1 MLVIWWMAHI
11 PWLQEKLFQMRVGSI
26 LFSIAFF
33 LVFIGCSQ
41 NKQNANE
48 PTDTFNSGTIHI
60 SADESFKPVI
70 DAEVQVYEAQYPDTK
85 LLVTYKPEAECLED
99 LLVDSVRMIIATRA
113 FSPAEENYIADSLKV
128 GPVAKVIAK
137 DAIAVIVHPSSRDS
151 LFTMSE
157 IRQILTGNFKR
168 NLIPVFDGTKAT
180 STIRFIVDSV
190 LRDGD
195 SLSRKALAAKSSEG
209 VIDYVA
215 SHPDAVGFIGVS
227 WVGNKDDDEQIS
239 FLKKVK
245 IAQLESTDIDGSYVL
260 PVQANIYLKRYPLVR
275 DLVYILKER
284 HRGLGRA
291 FGSFMSG
298 ERGQLIFRRAYLV
311 PSLRNFIVRP
321 VRVTEE

>member
-1 MLVIWWMAHI
+1 
-11 PWLQEKLFQMRVGSI
+11 MRAGSI

-33 LVFIGCSQ
+33 LFLTGCNQ
-41 NKQNANE
+41 GKQTIIDE
-48 PTDTFNSGTIHI
+48 PTDTFKSGSIHI

-70 DAEVQVYEAQYPDTK
+70 DAEVQVYEAQYPDAK
-85 LLVTYKPEAECLED
+85 LVVTYKPEAECLQD
-99 LLVDSVRMIIATRA
+99 LLVDSVRMIIATRT
-113 FSPAEENYIADSLKV
+113 FSPSEENYISDSLKV
-128 GPVAKVIAK
+128 GPVGRVIAK
-137 DAIAVIVHPSSRDS
+137 DAIAVIVHPSSPDS
-151 LFTMSE
+151 LFSMNE
-157 IRQILTGNFKR
+157 IKQILTGKFKR

-190 LRDGD
+190 LRNED
-195 SLSRKALAAKSSEG
+195 SLTKKALAAQSSEG

-227 WVGNKDDDEQIS
+227 WVGNKDDSEQVS

-245 IAQLESTDIDGSYVL
+245 MAQLESTDIEGNYVL

-284 HRGLGRA
+284 HKGLGKA

>member
-1 MLVIWWMAHI
+1 
-11 PWLQEKLFQMRVGSI
+11 MRAGSI

-33 LVFIGCSQ
+33 LLLMGCNQ
-41 NKQNANE
+41 GKQTTEE
-48 PTDTFNSGTIHI
+48 PTDTFKSGSIHI

-70 DAEVQVYEAQYPDTK
+70 DAEVQVYEAQYPDAK
-85 LLVTYKPEAECLED
+85 LLVTYKPEAECLKD
-99 LLVDSVRMIIATRA
+99 LLVDSVRMIIATRT

-128 GPVAKVIAK
+128 GPIGRVIAR
-137 DAIAVIVHPSSRDS
+137 DAIAVIVHPSSPDS
-151 LFTMSE
+151 LFSMNE
-157 IRQILTGNFKR
+157 IKQILTGKFKR

-190 LRDGD
+190 LRNED
-195 SLSRKALAAKSSEG
+195 SLTKKALAAQSSES

-227 WVGNKDDDEQIS
+227 WVGNKDDSEQVS

-245 IAQLESTDIDGSYVL
+245 MAQLESTDIEGNYVL

-284 HRGLGRA
+284 HKGLGKA